1 MKMKLP
7 KMEMSCLM
15 VTLDE
20 LLGDYQFSRK
30 VDGLQSVVKN
40 GPKTIKV
47 LKMFVNNVAS
57 DKELDTMT
65 LMGKD
70 LFFMVILDAQEVSQ
84 QS

>member
-1 MKMKLP
+1 
-7 KMEMSCLM
+7 MSCLT

-20 LLGDYQFSRK
+20 LLGDYQFLRK

-40 GPKTIKV
+40 GLKTIKV
-47 LKMFVNNVAS
+47 PKMFVDNVAS
-57 DKELDTMT
+57 DKEQDTMT

>member
-1 MKMKLP
+1 
-7 KMEMSCLM
+7 M
-15 VTLDE
+15 VILDE
-20 LLGDYQFSRK
+20 LLGDYQFSKK

-47 LKMFVNNVAS
+47 PKMFVDNVAS
-57 DKELDTMT
+57 DKEQDTMT